1 MEKFIVTLEPEE
13 RLRLEGIVSKGT
25 HAAAKL
31 VNALILLNCDVSNE
45 LKARRTSA
53 EIAAVLHV
61 GARKIDHIKRRF
73 VEEGIDAAL
82 GRRDS
87 ARQYERK
94 IDGDLEAH
102 LIALACSKPP
112 AGRSLWS
119 LRLLADK
126 AVELDYV
133 ATISHETVRRALK
146 KTNSS
151 LGRKSAG

>member
-1 MEKFIVTLEPEE
+1 MEKFIVTLKAAERRHLEE
-13 RLRLEGIVSKGT
+13 IVSKGT

-31 VNALILLNCDVSNE
+31 VNALILLNCNASDETKV
-45 LKARRTSA
+45 RRTSA

-61 GARKIDHIKRRF
+61 GARKIDHVKRRF

-112 AGRSLWS
+112 VGRGLWS
-119 LRLLADK
+119 LRLLADI

-133 ATISHETVRRALK
+133 ASISHETVRRTLK